1 MHAKYGY
8 RLCFDKKQRS
18 HHKNGEAP
26 TVGALTTANLTKST
40 LSMASQTGNPV
51 LFEVIKAGLIFGHR
65 EKNSRENNSKLK
77 KNLKLKKI
85 TQNFGNF

>member
-1 MHAKYGY
+1 MRHILVTQLDHSKPLTLQIFDRIWVHAKYGY

-18 HHKNGEAP
+18 HHKNGGAP

-51 LFEVIKAGLIFGHR
+51 LFEVIKALSIM
-65 EKNSRENNSKLK
+65 
-77 KNLKLKKI
+77 I
-85 TQNFGNF
+85 D